1 MYNNP
6 GWAIQLAK
14 HVPSRDL
21 IGVALLTFLKPK
33 AVMPIHGGKPIQP
46 ITDSDVTMC
55 LRQLSVSV
63 LSDTLDVL
71 SLSCPGVVWEVTFY
85 SRRHLRV
92 NSKNLLWPPNAH
104 AHHDSTLTSTHT
116 LSHAVDKKLGSL
128 DCFPLLGWVNIASC
142 QNGGGEKREVKTIL

>member
-1 MYNNP
+1 MHNNP

-33 AVMPIHGGKPIQP
+33 AVMPIRGKGGEPIQP

-71 SLSCPGVVWEVTFY
+71 SHSCPGVVWEGTFC

-92 NSKNLLWPPNAH
+92 NSKNLL
-104 AHHDSTLTSTHT
+104 
-116 LSHAVDKKLGSL
+116 
-128 DCFPLLGWVNIASC
+128 
-142 QNGGGEKREVKTIL
+142 